1 MENPDLERID
11 LEQAERGI
19 ALMKSLLG
27 QASTFSAEAQGCDT
41 TGTVTVS
48 IGRDGLPDTI
58 AIGEEW
64 RRSVGAEGLAAAVEE
79 AFRHAAEAGSA
90 RCMDEMGEA
99 RWMDNFAAAIA
110 YANGDGPAPVIE
122 PGPPHSGRL
131 PGMLDL
137 PESLPPLEDFDDS
150 TSKAGSNNGRPR
162 PRPRVRVRPLAG
174 S

>member
-1 MENPDLERID
+1 MRGDVENADLTRSE

-27 QASTFSAEAQGCDT
+27 QVPTFSSEAQGSDP

-58 AIGEEW
+58 AIGEQW
-64 RRSVGAEGLAAAVEE
+64 RRNVGAEGLAAAVEE

-90 RCMDEMGEA
+90 RSLAELGEA
-99 RWMDNFAAAIA
+99 RWIENFAAAIA

-122 PGPPHSGRL
+122 PGPPRSGRL
-131 PGMLDL
+131 PGPVDL
-137 PESLPPLEDFDDS
+137 PESL
-150 TSKAGSNNGRPR
+150 
-162 PRPRVRVRPLAG
+162 
-174 S
+174 